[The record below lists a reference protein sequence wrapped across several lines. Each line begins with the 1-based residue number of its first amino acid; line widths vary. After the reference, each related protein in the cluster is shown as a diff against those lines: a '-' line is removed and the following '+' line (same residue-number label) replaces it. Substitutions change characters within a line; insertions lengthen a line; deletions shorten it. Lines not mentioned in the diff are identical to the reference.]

1 MENRPSHNPRDIVAK
16 AAMHDAVT
24 IAGLMAGEFQATY
37 AGSDR
42 EAYLATLATWLADF
56 GGVVESDPRG
66 ATATFEGRRIA
77 IYFGPVS
84 GHHDG
89 QG

>member
-1 MENRPSHNPRDIVAK
+1 MENRPSPDPRDIVAK

-24 IAGLMAGEFQATY
+24 IAGLVAGEFQATY

-42 EAYLATLATWLADF
+42 EAYLRTLATWLADF
-56 GGVVESDPRG
+56 GGVVEADARG
-66 ATATFEGRRIA
+66 ASANFEGRRIA

-84 GHHDG
+84 GHRG
-89 QG
+89 G